1 MVRNCFRKNDSL
13 LRQLLAYFLWLSPLL
28 AYPLV
33 WLRPFYGKVPL
44 WGDVQFI
51 SSHVTGLIAV
61 AIVLLYPERVKKLFT
76 KSPARYWMISS
87 AAAAIIAM
95 ANYIIFPGS
104 PMVLATVLQ
113 TLCLP
118 LAGAALA
125 PQIRRAALPCGA
137 VCAVVL
143 IVFTATGDRFLTG
156 FTGNWNWNMTMICA
170 TLPALTVIL
179 FPKKHPF
186 IIAGIISSMF
196 LAAVFFFI
204 PEIAPRGTV
213 AAMIL
218 ASLCA
223 PVIRKI
229 NRERRS
235 TALVGIALAIGFLF
249 FSTINA
255 PIAEKV
261 NDSRF
266 QLWKSSLNMVKE
278 HIFTGCG
285 PGRFEQAVRSYMT
298 KEYFFTD
305 FSATRHP
312 HPHNELLLYISE
324 FGIAGAAVFI
334 LFCGSALNKSSH
346 RKDRPSRWMAWMFLF
361 LALHGQVDVLLS
373 TPLAGC
379 WFLLSGGALAARGAG
394 KSQVKAP
401 HLRTI
406 LAAASALGAV
416 IFAVSIFSA
425 TSHLREAK
433 LSLLKNDT
441 MTAKKHLDISLEKLA
456 LPEARYITAQIQLFN
471 LKDPAGAV
479 IQLFKLES
487 DVCGGYLHSY
497 GLTARALTA
506 LGKFAEAKEFF
517 ALERQAYPYSV
528 LYAGFELAALELSH
542 ASAAERAEAKARLI
556 RNLELRDIPL
566 SEVNRFHRD
575 AALDDAPIPW
585 GKLK

>member
-186 IIAGIISSMF
+186 IIAGIISAMF

-218 ASLCA
+218 ASEKSTVNADRPHWWESLL
-223 PVIRKI
+223 PSGSSSFPPSMRRLPK
-229 NRERRS
+229 RS
-235 TALVGIALAIGFLF
+235 TTAV
-249 FSTINA
+249 
-255 PIAEKV
+255 
-261 NDSRF
+261 
-266 QLWKSSLNMVKE
+266 SS
-278 HIFTGCG
+278 
-285 PGRFEQAVRSYMT
+285 
-298 KEYFFTD
+298 
-305 FSATRHP
+305 
-312 HPHNELLLYISE
+312 
-324 FGIAGAAVFI
+324 FG
-334 LFCGSALNKSSH
+334 
-346 RKDRPSRWMAWMFLF
+346 
-361 LALHGQVDVLLS
+361 
-373 TPLAGC
+373 
-379 WFLLSGGALAARGAG
+379 
-394 KSQVKAP
+394 KAP
-401 HLRTI
+401 ST
-406 LAAASALGAV
+406 
-416 IFAVSIFSA
+416 
-425 TSHLREAK
+425 
-433 LSLLKNDT
+433 
-441 MTAKKHLDISLEKLA
+441 
-456 LPEARYITAQIQLFN
+456 
-471 LKDPAGAV
+471 
-479 IQLFKLES
+479 
-487 DVCGGYLHSY
+487 
-497 GLTARALTA
+497 
-506 LGKFAEAKEFF
+506 
-517 ALERQAYPYSV
+517 
-528 LYAGFELAALELSH
+528 
-542 ASAAERAEAKARLI
+542 
-556 RNLELRDIPL
+556 
-566 SEVNRFHRD
+566 
-575 AALDDAPIPW
+575 W
-585 GKLK
+585 